1 MGLSLVIPVANN
13 HAIDQVIEQF
23 PRHPKFSNI
32 PPNRD
37 GDSTKNAANVLFVK
51 VSQQKLEEFD
61 STTNFHRKKPFK
73 NNYPKSSSHTWCLAP
88 LKALCL
94 KKIERGF
101 IHTDPHRTMQS
112 KNKQNKQTWNWSV
125 PCTSLC
131 RRVISP
137 TRNGPSFLCEPGY
150 VVDSED
156 GFAKQKKLK
165 NWKTENLDATNV
177 SSTIH

>member
-61 STTNFHRKKPFK
+61 STTNLQAKK
-73 NNYPKSSSHTWCLAP
+73 NL
-88 LKALCL
+88 
-94 KKIERGF
+94 
-101 IHTDPHRTMQS
+101 S
-112 KNKQNKQTWNWSV
+112 KTTIQN
-125 PCTSLC
+125 PP
-131 RRVISP
+131 VI
-137 TRNGPSFLCEPGY
+137 PG
-150 VVDSED
+150 V
-156 GFAKQKKLK
+156 
-165 NWKTENLDATNV
+165 W
-177 SSTIH
+177 HP